1 MKEPK
6 IVIVDYDP
14 SWQETYQKEKQLIL
28 EVIGDYV
35 LVIEHVGSTSIPY
48 MAAKPVI
55 DILVGVKTL
64 RDAVHCIPKL
74 EELGYE
80 YLPGIESHV
89 PNRRFFRK
97 PPGEGKRTFQLHMK
111 KYQGENWETQIL
123 FREYLRKHTETA
135 REYEQM
141 KKYMV
146 KRFPNN
152 EVAYGIGKE
161 GFIFVILQ
169 RAKKEKKQK
178 K

>member
-1 MKEPK
+1 
-6 IVIVDYDP
+6 
-14 SWQETYQKEKQLIL
+14 
-28 EVIGDYV
+28 
-35 LVIEHVGSTSIPY
+35 
-48 MAAKPVI
+48 
-55 DILVGVKTL
+55 
-64 RDAVHCIPKL
+64 
-74 EELGYE
+74 
-80 YLPGIESHV
+80 
-89 PNRRFFRK
+89 
-97 PPGEGKRTFQLHMK
+97 MK